1 MSKIPHYLEA
11 ESLLLIADSEVS
23 ANWPSQTGE
32 TKADIL
38 AAANVHALL
47 AIVDKLEGR

>member
-1 MSKIPHYLEA
+1 MSNIPHYLEA
-11 ESLLLIADSEVS
+11 ERLLNEAELDVS
-23 ANWPSQTGE
+23 ANWPSRTGE